1 LNWNLVSVFGELRI
15 IISTKKKL
23 VFQDG
28 KDFISEFVYIK
39 RRVIEHGRCVY
50 FCHWIERLDGLFVGF
65 GDVEVWL
72 ISFLKEKRSESGDG
86 GEEDHKEC
94 LYSEDLNFWCSH
106 RGTILSRRLI
116 GTSSTL
122 SFVDLFICIYF

>member
-1 LNWNLVSVFGELRI
+1 
-15 IISTKKKL
+15 
-23 VFQDG
+23 
-28 KDFISEFVYIK
+28 
-39 RRVIEHGRCVY
+39 
-50 FCHWIERLDGLFVGF
+50 
-65 GDVEVWL
+65 
-72 ISFLKEKRSESGDG
+72 LKEKRSESGDG

-122 SFVDLFICIYF
+122 SFVDLFIYLFVFFFRFLILILSFTFVYLFWFWMG